1 MGVGDQELKDE
12 ENAEFDLDLEEIIR
26 ASSDELG
33 WCGALCCMV

>member
-12 ENAEFDLDLEEIIR
+12 NVEFDLHLEEIIR
-26 ASSDELG
+26 GSSDELG